1 MSAFK
6 EGLYDQLV
14 TRRVR
19 EFLDL
24 QAIDGLKS
32 SVEELEE
39 NDYPDYLARHI
50 IRQIKGSLRGLPA
63 EGRKQRQSR
72 LANAL
77 LDLYAPRT
85 NRANRILLMRPP
97 RFFAQYTVVLTRQ
110 NGHLRLSALPA

>member
-24 QAIDGLKS
+24 QGTHGLKS
-32 SVEELEE
+32 SIEDLEE
-39 NDYPDYLARHI
+39 NDYPDYLARHL
-50 IRQIKGSLRGLPA
+50 IRHIKTTLRGLPA
-63 EGRKQRQSR
+63 EDRKQRQNE

-77 LDLYAPRT
+77 LDFIRAPGGFGRT
-85 NRANRILLMRPP
+85 G
-97 RFFAQYTVVLTRQ
+97 FC
-110 NGHLRLSALPA
+110 